1 MATIHQKFT
10 GDAGQLEKEIEKL
23 RAQQIKLEEQMGKTA
38 KTGVEANKALQEQV
52 RAGVNLSKQL
62 VKENETLSQQHYRMK
77 TELKAAWLTGKISS
91 KEYADGLLH
100 LDKRLQQNLENI
112 KKQKLEVKGNT
123 SATSELVGTIGKAAA
138 GWFAIGNAIS
148 FATQSLQKYKE
159 LEQQGR
165 SETQKLTDARKEL
178 LQVSQ
183 GDFAQLEQRADN
195 ASKTFGVD
203 RVTAR
208 EVLFTARSEGFESD
222 YENIVK
228 MAPLMDPRSAA
239 RIAGQVRTLF
249 DKEQLPVM
257 GAINAVAQG
266 SNYSRLSIDEMT
278 AALPQAGE
286 GGRQQGATLDETV
299 AGIAVLSSVFKSGET
314 TGDRLKM
321 LMSKMAINPATA
333 GKGLLGGLDTI
344 QGMSVRDREK
354 FLGDSQELRAAYTAA
369 TDMEGKIREQ
379 VGAVRDARLKSTAT
393 GNLLQ
398 EYYSNPVLL
407 QDTLARR
414 SKFASE
420 IQSEQSFS
428 QDANQ
433 YQAFRDFKNRQMVRD
448 GWSAPAM
455 SAVNTVLDASWAVSG
470 SDVDD
475 SFLSKTPIGRK
486 FLEEQKRQTQEL
498 IKNLTQIESNTR
510 RSSQVPAGAQRNVH
524 QEAD

>member
-23 RAQQIKLEEQMGKTA
+23 RAQQIKLEEQLGKTA

-62 VKENETLSQQHYRMK
+62 VKENETLSQQHFRMK

-91 KEYADGLLH
+91 GEYADGLLA
-100 LDKRLQQNLENI
+100 LDKRLQKNLETI
-112 KKQKLEVKGNT
+112 RKQKEALKNT
-123 SATSELVGTIGKAAA
+123 GDTTNSLVGSVASMAA
-138 GWFAIGNAIS
+138 GWLSVGAAIS
-148 FATQSLQKYKE
+148 AATRALAEYQEKE
-159 LEQQGR
+159 ERGR
-165 SETQKLTDARKEL
+165 NETTKLTDARKEL

-183 GDFAQLEQRADN
+183 GDFEQLEKRAD
-195 ASKTFGVD
+195 AAATKYGVD

-208 EVLFTARSEGFESD
+208 QVLFTARSEGFESD

-249 DKEQLPVM
+249 DKEQLTSM

-321 LMSKMAINPATA
+321 LMSKMAINTSTA

-344 QGMSVRDREK
+344 QAMSPRDREK

-379 VGAVRDARLKSTAT
+379 VGAVRDARLQSTAT
-393 GNLLQ
+393 DRLLG
-398 EYYSNPVLL
+398 EYYNNPILR
-407 QDTLARR
+407 QDTLTRGQVVA
-414 SKFASE
+414 SDIASE
-420 IQSEQSFS
+420 QQLS
-428 QDANQ
+428 QNANEFK
-433 YQAFRDFKNRQMVRD
+433 AFREFVNRRMTNEGYSSIAQF
-448 GWSAPAM
+448 G
-455 SAVNTVLDASWAVSG
+455 VNRGLDAMWLRNG
-470 SDVDD
+470 SDVDGTI
-475 SFLSKTPIGRK
+475 SGKTGIGK
-486 FLEEQKRQTQEL
+486 QFIETMKRQEEFL
-498 IKNLTQIESNTR
+498 REIEKNTG
-510 RSSQVPAGAQRNVH
+510 RSAQVPSGAQRNVH